1 MAVLHLAICM
11 LVVGAVLLHAGAIKD
26 PELALEGSEETTSIP
41 DPLAHSP
48 VSGHAVDETL
58 EVKNRVPDMNATR
71 IVIVAE
77 GRSGSTLL
85 MNLLS
90 VLNNHM
96 ILFEPFNH
104 FPPTEQHLDVN
115 TSDRGQDRKK
125 NHDKHHMRSDDD
137 SEKSQRLSFEQ
148 LFDCSFARDPALLK
162 KVIW

>member
-11 LVVGAVLLHAGAIKD
+11 LVVGAVLLHAGAKD
-26 PELALEGSEETTSIP
+26 SELALEGSEETTSIP

-48 VSGHAVDETL
+48 VNSHAVDETL
-58 EVKNRVPDMNATR
+58 EVKMNATR

-115 TSDRGQDRKK
+115 TAYRGQDRKK
-125 NHDKHHMRSDDD
+125 NHDKHHMRRDDD
-137 SEKSQRLSFEQ
+137 SENSQRLSFEQ